1 VSDTYRIS
9 VPDMETNGF
18 EVQASGLTKWEIRR
32 ELRFFYG
39 NGFTS
44 NSVLVE
50 AETHNR
56 PAARSADRGGRAMRP
71 IDWSDYEPNERRQG
85 QPELFA

>member
-18 EVQASGLTKWEIRR
+18 EVRR

-56 PAARSADRGGRAMRP
+56 PAARSADRGGRAMRS
-71 IDWSDYEPNERRQG
+71 IDWSDYEPNERR
-85 QPELFA
+85 LFT